1 MEATRETA
9 VQLLD
14 AFGVPRVASMRSIR
28 RRVREVTDLDV
39 TYRQRDGLQHED
51 THGLTSGWDNGTAE
65 ISYPPAPSGTQVVII
80 NHEHGHLFLFAHER
94 LEEQPLENKRQAFV
108 RSKVDGIMPGSRLF
122 VPGTTVG
129 QEFEPRLVFEYGRS
143 DFTEDE
149 ECLAELIGVELSVRV
164 MRHERARGRDVQFGR
179 VFGG

>member
-14 AFGVPRVASMRSIR
+14 ALELPRVASMRTIR

-39 TYRQRDGLQHED
+39 SYRERDGLQHED
-51 THGLTSGWDNGTAE
+51 THGLTSGYDNGTAE

-80 NHEHGHLFLFAHER
+80 NHEHGHLVLFAHER
-94 LEEQPLENKRQAFV
+94 LTEQPLESKRHAFV
-108 RSKVDGIMPGSRLF
+108 RSKVDGFMPGSRLF
-122 VPGTTVG
+122 APGTTVE
-129 QEFEPRLVFEYGRS
+129 QEFEPQLVFEYGRS
-143 DFTEDE
+143 DFTEE
-149 ECLAELIGVELSVRV
+149 EERLAELIGVELSVRV
-164 MRHERARGRDVQFGR
+164 MRHERARGRNVQFGR